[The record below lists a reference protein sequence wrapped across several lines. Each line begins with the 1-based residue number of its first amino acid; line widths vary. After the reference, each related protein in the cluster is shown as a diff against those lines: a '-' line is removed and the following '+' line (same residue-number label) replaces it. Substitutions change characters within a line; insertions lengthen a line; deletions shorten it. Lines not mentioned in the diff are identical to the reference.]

1 MAFLVKSGL
10 ASAVITEDSDIL
22 VYMAAVKSTA
32 PVLYKMDEF
41 GTCKELGFDPEKL
54 SSLPGTCSPS
64 LPRSVVCTVKGD
76 VACSSSFQVLSR
88 LNALCEIC
96 GD

>member
-1 MAFLVKSGL
+1 EADAQVAFLVKSGL

-41 GTCKELGFDPEKL
+41 GTCKELGFD
-54 SSLPGTCSPS
+54 
-64 LPRSVVCTVKGD
+64 
-76 VACSSSFQVLSR
+76 
-88 LNALCEIC
+88 
-96 GD
+96 